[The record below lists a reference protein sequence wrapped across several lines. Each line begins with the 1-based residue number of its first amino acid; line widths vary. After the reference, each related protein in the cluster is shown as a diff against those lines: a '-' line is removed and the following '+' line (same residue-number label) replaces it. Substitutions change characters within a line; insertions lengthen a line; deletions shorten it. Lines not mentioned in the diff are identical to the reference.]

1 MTPRT
6 LPALRVAVARVLQ
19 ARGEAA
25 DALVCDVERSRV
37 CLSAPW
43 IATIDGVVC
52 NARLDWLMLGGATR
66 ADAIGNVWR
75 RFVIELRR
83 EFDVAKASAAA
94 TRRPERKAAAVLR
107 LERACIALE
116 VACFRDGGGDGA

>member
-1 MTPRT
+1 M
-6 LPALRVAVARVLQ
+6 LV

-25 DALVCDVERSRV
+25 DALVCEAEYQRR
-37 CLSAPW
+37 AMQW